1 MDYTITD
8 FCGVLLRT
16 RNGNFAVNGGE
27 LPAALAAAYLR
38 SGEPLRAIIL
48 TDEELS
54 RKRGA
59 AIFAEE
65 HGVPLIASLLVT
77 AFCRDLTAGGR
88 RPITF
93 LAPDVVELAGARLEF
108 HLLSGD
114 TIDPVFLIVEAD
126 GRRLGIVPNG
136 RLDADSVAPLLE
148 CDEVLLGNRL
158 ELPDGAPSA
167 LARRLR
173 SVSNTDRELDEL
185 FRGYGGKAIRY

>member
-1 MDYTITD
+1 M
-8 FCGVLLRT
+8 
-16 RNGNFAVNGGE
+16 
-27 LPAALAAAYLR
+27 LPQAPEQAAR
-38 SGEPLRAIIL
+38 SL
-48 TDEELS
+48 
-54 RKRGA
+54 
-59 AIFAEE
+59 
-65 HGVPLIASLLVT
+65 
-77 AFCRDLTAGGR
+77 
-88 RPITF
+88 
-93 LAPDVVELAGARLEF
+93 
-108 HLLSGD
+108 
-114 TIDPVFLIVEAD
+114 VEAD